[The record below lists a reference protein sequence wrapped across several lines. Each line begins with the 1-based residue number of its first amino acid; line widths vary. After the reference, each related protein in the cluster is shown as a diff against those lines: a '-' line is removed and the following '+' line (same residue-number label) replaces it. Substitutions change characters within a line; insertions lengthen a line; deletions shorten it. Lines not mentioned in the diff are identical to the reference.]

1 MFGKPTNLKFS
12 EIRLPK
18 WLNFPNPREAFEAA
32 TRGEIEQTLALPN
45 FDFQI
50 FEKITSISKSDF
62 VRKLGSLQNSAT

>member
-1 MFGKPTNLKFS
+1 MFDKPTNLKFS

-32 TRGEIEQTLALPN
+32 PTEEIEQTLSLPN

-50 FEKITSISKSDF
+50 FEKITTISRSDF
-62 VRKLGSLQNSAT
+62 ARKLGKFPKQG